1 MVYHPRD
8 PAHRSVSRRDFLR
21 RSLAAGVALP
31 SAAAILA
38 ACASDDDPGPGTD
51 NDGDGVDF
59 SLTPTPDSP
68 VKYPIYDDN
77 PAIESGL
84 EPETNTTFK
93 IFNWIDYLW
102 PKKLRQFG
110 EMHGV
115 EVEYTTFYNME
126 TAIERM
132 RTGEL
137 DVDVFFPVID
147 YLPRMVAAKLLQPL
161 NRSYMPNMSN
171 LWSSIQ
177 SPFYDQESQY
187 SVPYTVYTTGVE
199 YLVPEVAKVPEDY
212 SNPYDILWDPAN
224 AGKVGLYDEYR
235 EVFAMTLLRNG
246 VDDINTADE
255 AAIEQ
260 AKQDIIE
267 LIGATDARLTI
278 NGAYAKLPAGAF
290 HVHQAWS
297 GDVVAAQYYGANGY
311 KAKDLGFYFPPS
323 GGGVIGNDLM
333 AIPTTAKNPVLAHMF
348 LDYMLDDKVGLDNF
362 GWVGYQPP
370 LTSIEP
376 TSLIADGW
384 VRENIESA
392 VVTEEQFGVNKQIL
406 ALDPEVDAIYLDA
419 WEEITSGAG

>member
-8 PAHRSVSRRDFLR
+8 HAHRNVSRRDFLR

-38 ACASDDDPGPGTD
+38 ACGGDGGTGTGTGG
-51 NDGDGVDF
+51 NGDGVGF
-59 SLTPTPDSP
+59 SLTPTPGSP

-77 PAIESGL
+77 PPIGSDL
-84 EPETNTTFK
+84 EPETDTTFK

-110 EMHGV
+110 EKYGV

-161 NRSYMPNMSN
+161 NSDYIPNMAN
-171 LWSSIQ
+171 LWPSIQ

-187 SVPYTVYTTGVE
+187 SVPYTVYTTGIE
-199 YLVPEVAKVPEDY
+199 YLRPEVAKVPEDY
-212 SNPYDILWDPAN
+212 ESPYDIFWDSAN

-235 EVFAMTLLRNG
+235 EVFAMALLRNG
-246 VDDINTADE
+246 VDDINTSDE
-255 AAIEQ
+255 AAIDQ
-260 AKQDIIE
+260 AKQAIIE
-267 LIGATDARLTI
+267 AIAATDARLTI
-278 NGAYAKLPAGAF
+278 NGAYAKLPTGAY

-311 KAKDLGFYFPPS
+311 KAADLGFYFPPT

-333 AIPTTAKNPVLAHMF
+333 AIPTTAKNPVLAHLF
-348 LDYMLDDKVGLDNF
+348 LDYMLDAKTGLQNF

-370 LTSIEP
+370 LTSLEP
-376 TSLIADGW
+376 QSLIADGW
-384 VRENIESA
+384 VRKNVETA
-392 VVTEEQFGVNKQIL
+392 VVTQEQFDENERIL
-406 ALDPEVDAIYLDA
+406 ALEPDVDAIYLDA

>member
-1 MVYHPRD
+1 MVFHPRD
-8 PAHRSVSRRDFLR
+8 PAHRGVSRRDFLR

-38 ACASDDDPGPGTD
+38 ACASDDNSGPGTD
-51 NDGDGVDF
+51 TNGDEVDF

-68 VKYPIYDDN
+68 VKYPIYGDN

-102 PKKLRQFG
+102 PKKLREFG

-115 EVEYTTFYNME
+115 EIEYTTFYNME

-147 YLPRMVAAKLLQPL
+147 FLPRMVAAKLLQPL
-161 NRSYMPNMSN
+161 NRSYLPNTSN
-171 LWSSIQ
+171 LWPSIQ

-246 VDDINTADE
+246 VDDINTADA

-267 LIGATDARLTI
+267 LINATDARLTI
-278 NGAYAKLPAGAF
+278 NGAYAKLPTGTY

-311 KAKDLGFYFPPS
+311 GGKDLGFYFPPS

-333 AIPTTAKNPVLAHMF
+333 AIPTAAKNPVLAHMF
-348 LDYMLDDKVGLDNF
+348 LDYMLDDKVGLTNF

-376 TSLIADGW
+376 ASLIADGW

-392 VVTEEQFGVNKQIL
+392 VVTEDQFDVNQRIL